1 MCLGLPGRV
10 LTIEPNPLGMTM
22 GMVDFAGEIQRV
34 CLAYVPEAQVGD
46 YVLANIGFATAR
58 LSADEAQE
66 VSTFLCDLDDL
77 LDADLAP
84 PTVGHAS
91 RVTTLPQP

>member
-22 GMVDFAGEIQRV
+22 GTVDFAGDIQRV
-34 CLAYVPEAQVGD
+34 CLAYVPEVQVGD

-77 LDADLAP
+77 LDAELASSP
-84 PTVGHAS
+84 PPS
-91 RVTTLPQP
+91 